1 MKPIKKIDDISEK
14 KFMIVNA
21 VLNPMEKEAFAFYS
35 ENSAPLF
42 KKAGGTPV
50 GKFKITES
58 LVGNMNLHII
68 AIMEFPNDKAIKDVF
83 ASEEYKKLL
92 PYRDKAF
99 RELQVYIANQ

>member
-1 MKPIKKIDDISEK
+1 MAER

-21 VLNPMEKEAFAFYS
+21 ILNPIEKEAFAFYS

-50 GKFKITES
+50 GKFKITQN
-58 LVGNMNLHII
+58 LVGNTNLQILV
-68 AIMEFPNDKAIKDVF
+68 IMEFPSDQAIKNVF

-99 RELQVYIANQ
+99 SELEVYIGNQ